1 MSARNDYSWQYQ
13 VGISEHNTVVV
24 QAPEKSGKTFLCRDR
39 IMDFINSEAPGG
51 NLLYFSPKKGEASRV
66 AHTVEIL
73 LNRREIECSLAR
85 NGVYI
90 TEDQNLDTAV
100 YAPTSHEALAH
111 LLESGTKFKGIIVD
125 NAESV
130 HNTLLWTMIYKAKI
144 DDAKLFVI
152 GGDAVGETSNRKQIM
167 SWLMNHPCAAAF
179 RVHAPQL
186 GFCTAPEALAKGT
199 EEFMNRIRE
208 MLKKPET
215 AVA

>member
-39 IMDFINSEAPGG
+39 IMEFINSEEPGS
-51 NLLYFSPKKGEASRV
+51 NILYFSPKKGEASRV

-73 LNRREIECSLAR
+73 LNRREIECSLSR

-100 YAPTSHEALAH
+100 YAPMSHEALAH
-111 LLESGTKFKGIIVD
+111 LLDSGTKFQRIIID
-125 NAESV
+125 NAEAV
-130 HNTLLWTMIYKAKI
+130 HNTLLWTMTYKAKI
-144 DDAKLFVI
+144 DDAKLLVI
-152 GGDAVGETSNRKQIM
+152 GGEEDGKNGNRKQIM
-167 SWLMNHPCAAAF
+167 TWLMNHPCTDAF
-179 RVHAPQL
+179 KVHGPQL
-186 GFCTAPEALAKGT
+186 GFCTAPDTLVKGT

-208 MLKKPET
+208 MLKKPEV